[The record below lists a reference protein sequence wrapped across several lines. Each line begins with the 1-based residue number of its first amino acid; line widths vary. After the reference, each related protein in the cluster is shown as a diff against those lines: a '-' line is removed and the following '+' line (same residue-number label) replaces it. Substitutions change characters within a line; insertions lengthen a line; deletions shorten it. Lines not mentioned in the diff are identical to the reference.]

1 MKNKVTSTLSRF
13 GGAVSNRFMWLTVF
27 GFCAMQNAVMA
38 SESDEPF
45 KFGNANLEDFD
56 DTGGALRLITRFA
69 FYIMYLLGGLMLAAS
84 GFKLKA
90 GDMQGFYKMAAGGVV
105 VFLSPFLID
114 ALLSIGE
121 SAPDAALGD

>member
-1 MKNKVTSTLSRF
+1 MKNTLNYRFLGLCSLLYLTLSGSLF
-13 GGAVSNRFMWLTVF
+13 GQSAG
-27 GFCAMQNAVMA
+27 
-38 SESDEPF
+38 SDEPF
-45 KFGNANLEDFD
+45 EFGNADLSEFD
-56 DTGGALRLITRFA
+56 DTGSALRLITRFA

-114 ALLSIGE
+114 ALLGIGE
-121 SAPDAALGD
+121 SAPDAALGGGG